1 MDIKK
6 SLSGI
11 QKNISLRDFTTFKIG
26 GRAKYFFI
34 AKTKENLLSAV
45 LTAKKFRLP
54 FFILGGGS
62 NVLISDKGY
71 AGLVIKIKNQDLKI
85 EKSEIN
91 AEAGVPL
98 GQLLTSAA
106 GSSLTGLEWV
116 VGIPGT
122 VGGAVYGNA
131 GGFGKSM
138 KDTIKEVEVLD
149 LKDLKIER
157 YGLKD
162 CKFSYRE
169 SIFKKNKNL
178 IIISVIFKLRK
189 LAKSKIGKKIKE
201 YSDYRKEHQPLN
213 LPSAG
218 SVFKNPPGFSAGA
231 LIEKCGLKGKK
242 IGDVKIS
249 EKHANF
255 IVNLGNGRSKDVK
268 KLISLA
274 KTKVKDKFKIN
285 LEEEI
290 QYL

>member
-34 AKTKENLLSAV
+34 AKTKEDLLSAV
-45 LTAKKFRLP
+45 STAKKFRLP